1 MQKIKPRDKV
11 DTSGRNMLRNE
22 KRERVLGLAIAAGR
36 LSKTS
41 DGKSAIMEICANR
54 GHDVLDWEMKLIEE
68 TGWIKPGEVE
78 SFGSNRRV
86 HYRDSN
92 KLRIYHKWLYC
103 GKPDKTL
110 KNVLKYMYS
119 PLFASLMLIHRGVLD
134 EGSISMF
141 LDFDKMSVLALRDWF
156 KDLHGVESK
165 IAYDWD
171 NKEILVFTDEGAA
184 KLLEL
189 CRPIISQIPGMY
201 QRYYE
206 NFGR

>member
-22 KRERVLGLAIAAGR
+22 KRERILGLAIAAGQMWNA
-36 LSKTS
+36 S

-78 SFGSNRRV
+78 SFGSNRWV

-201 QRYYE
+201 QRYHE

>member
-1 MQKIKPRDKV
+1 MQKIKPRTKV

-22 KRERVLGLAIAAGR
+22 KRERVLGLAIAAGLMQALPDEKNTTLELR
-36 LSKTS
+36 
-41 DGKSAIMEICANR
+41 ANR
-54 GHDVLDWEMKLIEE
+54 GQSVLDWEMKLIEE
-68 TGWIKPGEVE
+68 TGWIKPGEVK
-78 SFGSNRRV
+78 SFGDDRWV
-86 HYRDSN
+86 IYRDSN

-103 GKPDKTL
+103 GKPNKTL

-141 LDFDKMSVLALRDWF
+141 LDFDKPSLIALHYWF

-165 IAYDWD
+165 IAYGWD
-171 NKEILVFTDEGAA
+171 NEEVLVFTEEGAI

-189 CRPIISQIPGMY
+189 CKPIVSQIPEMY